1 MTDDEKPYGFGYS
14 AGLNLEDVEATT
26 REEVSAFLA
35 GNLVRRK
42 GRLAYPVTAYSFLL
56 ENRPDMLKQH
66 MRQMQFLHAV
76 PDNGELDMSITVLTM
91 LHWYA
96 CNRVVEGIAHEV
108 RSAAGLGASKA
119 AVNEI
124 LALAFMHSGPSG
136 FGAVHDAAH
145 DFMNAFP
152 EPSTTIVW
160 PQGWAPDNEALRT
173 GLDFS
178 VPDLSAHERD
188 LLFEWY
194 ETTLG
199 CVPRSIQLLVKY
211 NPRFAKAHRAKFETA
226 LKTGALPKQVVPYI
240 LVHYNMN
247 RGWAD
252 GIREAALLGKAWG
265 MTRDQ
270 VVHAM
275 TLGTGYMAGL
285 DGLAIADE
293 AIGDLLESWDD

>member
-1 MTDDEKPYGFGYS
+1 MTNDENPYGFGYS
-14 AGLNLEDVEATT
+14 LGLNLMDDQETT
-26 REEVSAFLA
+26 REEISQFLT
-35 GNLVRRK
+35 GNLQRRK

-108 RSAAGLGASKA
+108 RSSASVGASKA

-124 LALAFMHSGPSG
+124 LSLAFMHSGPAG
-136 FGAVHDAAH
+136 FGAVYEAAH
-145 DFMNAFP
+145 DFMNTFP
-152 EPSTTIVW
+152 EPETTLSW
-160 PQGWAPDNEALRT
+160 PAGWGPDVDAFKT

-178 VPDLSAHERD
+178 VPDLVAGEQD
-188 LLFEWY
+188 LLFGWY
-194 ETTLG
+194 ENTIG
-199 CVPRSIQLLVKY
+199 YVPRSIRLLAKY
-211 NPRFAKAHRAKFETA
+211 NPRFVKAHRGKFESA
-226 LKTGALPKQVVPYI
+226 LRTGVLPKQIVPYI
-240 LVHYNMN
+240 LIHYNMN
-247 RGWAD
+247 RGWGD

-270 VVHAM
+270 VIHAI

-285 DGLAIADE
+285 DGLSIADE
-293 AIGDLLESWDD
+293 AIGDLLESWD